1 MLGERATQERF
12 IYHHHWRGGDLVMW
26 NEAATMHR
34 SAADADPHARRI
46 LMRTI
51 VHPALAIC

>member
-1 MLGERATQERF
+1 
-12 IYHHHWRGGDLVMW
+12 MW